1 MIKRLTLE
9 NFKSFQSQEVVLG
22 PFTLLVGPNAAGKSN
37 VRDAFQLLHAIG
49 RGYSMAECLNG
60 RYDAGRLEWNGIRGG
75 AQEACRRGKLTAGRP
90 SYPRRPKGWP
100 RAGATVDVEMAPGG
114 NPLLSLR
121 YRTTF
126 NTTQGAHI
134 IGEMLQDDELP
145 RDTFNSHPQ
154 RGRREKGS
162 TTMKVRCYS
171 TSKGRD
177 PDIALGRERP
187 VLTVLPRE
195 PKVGAEVRRSCEKC
209 RQHLNGLRFL
219 DPDPAV
225 MREYARSEQTQLG
238 NRGENLSAA
247 ILHLCQKKGNRELL
261 LDWLR
266 ELTPQ
271 DIDDIDFLETP
282 TNEVLLKVVEPGQ
295 RELTVRS
302 LSDGTLRYLSIATA
316 LMAAKPDDLF
326 FIDEVEN
333 GIHPTRT
340 HLLVQMLE
348 QMTGSGG
355 PQVIATTH
363 SPLVLTYLTPK
374 ALESAS
380 YCYRSRDTGLTQV
393 SPILGL
399 PHVHDALK
407 AEPLDRLLTTGWMEH
422 VT

>member
-9 NFKSFQSQEVVLG
+9 NFKSFQSQDVLLG

-49 RGYSMAECLNG
+49 RGYSMAECLDG

-75 AQEACRRGKLTAGRP
+75 AQEACRRGKLMAGRP

-100 RAGATVDVEMAPGG
+100 RAGATVDVEAVSGDDRRS
-114 NPLLSLR
+114 SLR
-121 YRTTF
+121 YRITF
-126 NTTQGAHI
+126 TATPRVHV
-134 IGEMLQDDELP
+134 IGEMLRDDELP
-145 RDTFNSHPQ
+145 RDTFNSHPEGKRSQ
-154 RGRREKGS
+154 RSG
-162 TTMKVRCYS
+162 TTLKARCYS
-171 TSKGRD
+171 ARRGRD
-177 PDIALGRERP
+177 PDIALDRERP
-187 VLTVLPRE
+187 VLSVLPHE
-195 PKVGAEVRRSCEKC
+195 PEAGADVRRSCEKC
-209 RQHLNGLRFL
+209 RKHLSGLRFL

-225 MREYARSEQTQLG
+225 MREYARAEQTQLG
-238 NRGENLSAA
+238 DRGEDLSAVVR
-247 ILHLCQKKGNRELL
+247 HLCGKKASRELL

-271 DIDDIDFLETP
+271 DIDDIGFLETP
-282 TNEVLLKVVEPGQ
+282 TNEVLLKIVEPGQ
-295 RELTVRS
+295 RELTARS
-302 LSDGTLRYLSIATA
+302 LSDGTLRYLSIAAA

-326 FIDEVEN
+326 FIEEVEN

-340 HLLVQMLE
+340 HLLVQMIE
-348 QMTGSGG
+348 QMTGKGG

-363 SPLVLTYLTPK
+363 SPLVLTYLDDKT
-374 ALESAS
+374 LENAS

-393 SPILGL
+393 LPILNL

-407 AEPLDRLLTTGWMEH
+407 ADSLDRLLTTGWMEH